1 VEAPL
6 PMPLFTLLWSYW
18 WRGSP
23 PAVEDDDEDVAAS
36 WVALPLLVRAVAVLL
51 PPGELP
57 LSTLILPD
65 PDRAK
70 DPELRILLPR
80 FLILAE
86 MFILDSIVQ
95 LSVNMHIHSH
105 T

>member
-1 VEAPL
+1 
-6 PMPLFTLLWSYW
+6 MPLFTLLWSYW
-18 WRGSP
+18 FRGSP
-23 PAVEDDDEDVAAS
+23 PAVEEKGDDDEDVAAS
-36 WVALPLLVRAVAVLL
+36 WVAFPSLVRAVAVLL

-57 LSTLILPD
+57 LSALFLLGSDREND
-65 PDRAK
+65 PERA
-70 DPELRILLPR
+70 ELRILLPW
-80 FLILAE
+80 FLIFVE